1 MDNAHWGPVGLYDP
15 RWEHDACGI
24 GFVARTDRARSHE
37 VLKLALGALCNLE
50 HRGGTD
56 ADGKSG
62 DGAGILTQLPY
73 DLLVA
78 ELRDLGITPPPIG
91 DLGLAQC
98 FLPVDVAQSQI
109 ARRLIEQAL
118 QQAGIP
124 LLRWRAVPTNNVALG
139 ARALATKP
147 ALWQALVARPTTIP
161 AGDAWERTLYL
172 VRRGIR
178 RSARE
183 RTLLVYLPSF
193 SSRTV
198 VYKGLMARIAAFQF
212 LPRPAEPAVSYDARR
227 LPPALL
233 DQHDAYLGAGAA
245 LPAA

>member
-1 MDNAHWGPVGLYDP
+1 MDNAPWGPVGLYDP
-15 RWEHDACGI
+15 RFEHDACGI
-24 GFVARTDRARSHE
+24 GFIARTDRARSHE
-37 VLKLALGALCNLE
+37 VLKLALEALCNLE

-78 ELRDLGITPPPIG
+78 ELRELSITPPPIG

-124 LLRWRAVPTNNVALG
+124 LLRWRAVPTNNAALG
-139 ARALATKP
+139 ARALTTKP
-147 ALWQALVARPTTIP
+147 ALWQALVARPDDYSGWRCLGAHALP
-161 AGDAWERTLYL
+161 GASWHPSLGPRAHVDGL
-172 VRRGIR
+172 
-178 RSARE
+178 SAI
-183 RTLLVYLPSF
+183 LLVAHC
-193 SSRTV
+193 
-198 VYKGLMARIAAFQF
+198 GLQRVDGCIAACQF
-212 LPRPAEPAVSYDARR
+212 LS
-227 LPPALL
+227 
-233 DQHDAYLGAGAA
+233 
-245 LPAA
+245 